1 VLSFDPDDI
10 QHARSFSLA
19 EVKAMTQNYAKKL
32 GQGSYGPVYYGK
44 LPDGL
49 EVAVKV
55 NSKDSRQGT
64 TEFINEVKLVVLAIY
79 DVDAFLY
86 VWLTVHD
93 ECVIVPYLFR
103 KII

>member
-10 QHARSFSLA
+10 QHARSFTLA
-19 EVKAMTQNYAKKL
+19 EVKLMTQNYEKKL

-64 TEFINEVKLVVLAIY
+64 TEFINEVRLVVSTIHN
-79 DVDAFLY
+79 VDAFL
-86 VWLTVHD
+86 
-93 ECVIVPYLFR
+93 IVGVANSR
-103 KII
+103 C